1 MKQFTPQQT
10 KQVNALVRAECCNF
24 FQGNCDALDVGEAVP
39 CPQIASQSMLCLWF
53 QKAVLPID
61 KVLCAELAP
70 PDTQKHCVRCGGVF
84 LSSSHSVKYCRACAR
99 KVRRE
104 QQAKFAREKRA
115 KASTSKAKKSL

>member
-70 PDTQKHCVRCGGVF
+70 GHAKALCKVWGGVSF
-84 LSSSHSVKYCRACAR
+84 IIKQR
-99 KVRRE
+99 KI
-104 QQAKFAREKRA
+104 
-115 KASTSKAKKSL
+115 L

>member
-84 LSSSHSVKYCRACAR
+84 LSSSNSVKYCRACAR

-104 QQAKFAREKRA
+104 QQAKAFNHAVFTARIR
-115 KASTSKAKKSL
+115 